1 MFCLVA
7 ATHYYYAILPVYE
20 GDTVDFPSEE
30 KELIFVEYFPYAK
43 HHLCFSTKQ
52 SYEVGAFIIS
62 HLKMKKQ
69 T

>member
-30 KELIFVEYFPYAK
+30 KELIFVEYFF
-43 HHLCFSTKQ
+43 CFRLFFKMYIMSFLFGKQ
-52 SYEVGAFIIS
+52 I
-62 HLKMKKQ
+62 
-69 T
+69 